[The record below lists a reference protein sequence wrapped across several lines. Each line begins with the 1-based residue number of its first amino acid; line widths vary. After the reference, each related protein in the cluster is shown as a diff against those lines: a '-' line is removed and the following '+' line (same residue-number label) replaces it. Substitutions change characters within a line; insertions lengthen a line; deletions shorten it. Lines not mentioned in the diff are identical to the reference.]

1 MSKLYDLM
9 VMAFKYQC
17 LVCGHPSRVNGEIT
31 SLHVSNLKAI
41 LSSRGS
47 AQANAAHTTLDKTTV
62 AVSDGVAGDGS
73 SIETEAGRERAV
85 EASLSAACS
94 ESGGGTVENLI
105 EAVARTI
112 LAVYND
118 LPLGEL
124 WSLYSNLL
132 SFFQDRRVKVS
143 ALLVSNLQGEHGDM
157 VLHPPLLGP
166 SPRGQPSPGY
176 YRRFDASG
184 KVLAVH
190 GVGSSGFPALA
201 SLHGTTS
208 TPTTI
213 PQRGAPL
220 PNREDWRTLGRNI
233 YCDKADDS
241 MNFPSSLSP
250 GPAQGPVSPKKEGA
264 GRDAAASA
272 TAGLN
277 FLSSMLGAGGNVGS
291 DDFSLDLEHLG
302 RWEEEK
308 TGEKMEGLGGGGGM
322 KFHAA
327 ATTAN
332 QPQLPS
338 AKEKS
343 GNPNPV
349 LQFKA
354 VGSSTRHLK
363 TSLDKE
369 LGGEDEGS
377 HVGGGGGGDSI
388 LDMMDSLG

>member
-1 MSKLYDLM
+1 MCLSRAVVTEIIRSLLTPDFLRDMFRPQTAHPFRTLRAIFTRLAHSSIMRINDNSMSKLYDLM

-264 GRDAAASA
+264 GRDAAAPGTGQGAAVRPAPLVVPGRA
-272 TAGLN
+272 TR
-277 FLSSMLGAGGNVGS
+277 GGPS
-291 DDFSLDLEHLG
+291 G
-302 RWEEEK
+302 R
-308 TGEKMEGLGGGGGM
+308 GRLRGM
-322 KFHAA
+322 RQALTTAA
-327 ATTAN
+327 A
-332 QPQLPS
+332 
-338 AKEKS
+338 
-343 GNPNPV
+343 
-349 LQFKA
+349 
-354 VGSSTRHLK
+354 
-363 TSLDKE
+363 
-369 LGGEDEGS
+369 
-377 HVGGGGGGDSI
+377 
-388 LDMMDSLG
+388 